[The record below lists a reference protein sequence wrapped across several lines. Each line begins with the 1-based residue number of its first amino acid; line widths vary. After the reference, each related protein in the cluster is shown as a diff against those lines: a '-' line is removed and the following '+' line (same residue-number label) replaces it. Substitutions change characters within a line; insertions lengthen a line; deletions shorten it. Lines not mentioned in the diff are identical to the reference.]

1 MTPWLLVAGGGL
13 GFSLGVLGAGG
24 SILAVPALIGLAGL
38 SPREAMASGL
48 LTVGAT
54 ALLGALLEIRRRS
67 ATRLAQRL
75 RTAVMLAIPGL
86 MGAGIGAVV
95 APKLPE
101 TALLGCFLAVML
113 VAAVRL
119 LRAPRA
125 QAVPSPDA
133 PMAASH
139 AVLTTAAVGFG
150 LGMLTGVFGIGGG
163 FLVVPALVV
172 LFRLPTVA
180 AASISLWVIAV
191 NAFAGLV
198 AHAAD
203 GNVVWSAAGLLTL
216 GASIGV
222 VPGLA
227 LKTRLPEIVLR
238 RAFAVVLLAVTIGLG
253 WYRLAPS

>member
-1 MTPWLLVAGGGL
+1 MTPWLLMAGSGL

-54 ALLGALLEIRRRS
+54 ALLGALLEVRHRDLVQLR
-67 ATRLAQRL
+67 QRL
-75 RTAVMLAIPGL
+75 QTAVMLAVPGL
-86 MGAGIGAVV
+86 VGAGLGGML

-101 TALLGCFLAVML
+101 TILLSCFLAVML

-125 QAVPSPDA
+125 HAVPNSDTPV
-133 PMAASH
+133 AASH
-139 AVLTTAAVGFG
+139 APITIGAVGFS
-150 LGMLTGVFGIGGG
+150 LGVLTGLFGIGGG

-172 LFRLPTVA
+172 LFRLPAVT

-198 AHAAD
+198 AHASD
-203 GNVVWSAAGLLTL
+203 GHVVWSTAGVLTV
-216 GASIGV
+216 GAGIGV
-222 VPGLA
+222 IPGLA
-227 LKTRLPEIVLR
+227 LKTRLPELALR
-238 RAFAVVLLAVTIGLG
+238 RAFAVVLLAVTFGLG
-253 WYRLAPS
+253 WYRLILS